1 MDEKDSNDLMST
13 LGFKKEEVP
22 PEQKQV
28 DDDKKKNMSEELDQF
43 DIDNSEA
50 DLSSDSKPVP
60 EQPASEEKS
69 PEKPSAEELPPPP
82 TDDTPPTKVPSDA
95 SYLLDSDFSDFTVDE
110 KLISNYRTS
119 LTEREQ
125 NEQEDASTMEKPV
138 SEQPSGATRKPV
150 SEIIEEQPP
159 AAAGQP
165 QATFYLV
172 ELYRSQGLLER
183 ALNVLETLKTLDA
196 DQDRIERESL
206 EIRALLGEEL
216 PPEEPVKKEIPTGP
230 LTPAEPEPVSP
241 PEEKILTEPTP
252 AEIPIEAPAVK
263 TIPEIEEAAEPA
275 APPEEEISTEPTPA
289 EIPIEAP
296 AVKTTPEIEETA
308 EPAAPPE
315 TVAEPSAPEESA
327 EEARQLAEEEYE
339 RRRVETL
346 KRRMSGETVADELDG
361 DEESLARPEKE
372 DDAELQRIAALMKR
386 AGSAT
391 VAPAPEQPAET
402 PKPEAEAAEVE
413 AELTRTRTI
422 ERPTDKV
429 DVDEPVITPAVD
441 KPEEK
446 LAEPKPPSAVEPE
459 EAVEDEEELL
469 RVARLKKLE
478 KPSAPR
484 EDIPAPPPVTEQEPE
499 GRKWLDK
506 WPYMFGAVVI
516 ALVAA
521 WLFWP
526 EGRQPPAQVMLPEVE
541 VAATIGTEQAQVTII
556 TDEQPVVA
564 VDTVSEAVAVLPVEE
579 PEPVEETIQEPVAKP
594 VPAKPQSK
602 VKTLPLRNLEI
613 NRQAMDLFKSGDYWE
628 SAGIWGQEKKLR
640 PAHYTIILLFGCE
653 ETTIKNA
660 YRQLDKPADFFLL
673 PRYIKDRQCY
683 TICWGDFTALS
694 AARQWFGEIPRWFAD
709 NGAKPMIRSFSKIRM
724 TTIPPMKVKK
734 AATII
739 PVQKVEIESP
749 IIPES
754 DQLVVTEP
762 ISKIDDTDT
771 LKPEL
776 PEVETQFTEPAIVD
790 EITSVEEAFI
800 DAMIAIPQTDAV
812 ADTLPVEEPVIP
824 VEPVDSVIVLL
835 ETDRDDD
842 WIEMDT
848 TTLLLEPKAEAT
860 GEEFVNITDLD
871 IVETPVLEPEPEPD
885 YTPQDLLQL
894 GRFVEA
900 AGIWEIQKGTTPRNY
915 TIKLLVACQDGSI
928 NDAYRALN
936 QPPDFFILPRTVKG
950 QDCYAVCWGDFASK
964 RDAKRR
970 LKEVPKWFKRNG
982 GKPVMTT
989 FAKIYK

>member
-1 MDEKDSNDLMST
+1 VDEKDSNDLMST

-28 DDDKKKNMSEELDQF
+28 DGDKKKNMSEELDQF

-60 EQPASEEKS
+60 KQPASEEKS

-82 TDDTPPTKVPSDA
+82 TDDIPPTKVPSDA

-110 KLISNYRTS
+110 RLISNYRTS

-125 NEQEDASTMEKPV
+125 DEQEDASMMEKPV

-150 SEIIEEQPP
+150 SEIVEEQPP

-216 PPEEPVKKEIPTGP
+216 PPEEPVKEEIPTGP

-263 TIPEIEEAAEPA
+263 T
-275 APPEEEISTEPTPA
+275 
-289 EIPIEAP
+289 
-296 AVKTTPEIEETA
+296 TPEIEETA

-315 TVAEPSAPEESA
+315 TVAEPPAPEESA

-339 RRRVETL
+339 RRRVEAL

-478 KPSAPR
+478 KPSALR

-526 EGRQPPAQVMLPEVE
+526 EGRQPLAQVMLPEVE
-541 VAATIGTEQAQVTII
+541 VAATVGTEQDQVTII
-556 TDEQPVVA
+556 SDEQPVVA

-579 PEPVEETIQEPVAKP
+579 PEPVKETIQEPVAKP
-594 VPAKPQSK
+594 APDKLQSK
-602 VKTLPLRNLEI
+602 VKTLPLRNLGI

-628 SAGIWGQEKKLR
+628 AASIWGQEKKLR

-673 PRYIKDRQCY
+673 PRYINDRQCY

-724 TTIPPMKVKK
+724 TTKQPMKVKK

-754 DQLVVTEP
+754 DLLVVTDP
-762 ISKIDDTDT
+762 ISKLDDTDT

-776 PEVETQFTEPAIVD
+776 PEVEKQFTEPAIVD

-800 DAMIAIPQTDAV
+800 DAMIAIPQTDVV

-871 IVETPVLEPEPEPD
+871 IAETPLPEPEPEPD
-885 YTPQDLLQL
+885 YTPQDLLEL

-900 AGIWEIQKGTTPRNY
+900 AGIWEIQKGTTPKNY
-915 TIKLLVACQDGSI
+915 TIKLLVACQEGSI

-936 QPPDFFILPRTVKG
+936 KPPDFFILPRIVQG
-950 QDCYAVCWGDFASK
+950 QACYAVCWGDFASK

-970 LKEVPKWFKRNG
+970 LKEVPKWFKRSG
-982 GKPVMTT
+982 DKPVMTT

>member
-13 LGFKKEEVP
+13 SGFKKEEAP

-28 DDDKKKNMSEELDQF
+28 DDDKKKSMAEELNQS

-50 DLSSDSKPVP
+50 DLTSDSKPVP
-60 EQPASEEKS
+60 EQPSGE
-69 PEKPSAEELPPPP
+69 
-82 TDDTPPTKVPSDA
+82 T
-95 SYLLDSDFSDFTVDE
+95 
-110 KLISNYRTS
+110 
-119 LTEREQ
+119 RE
-125 NEQEDASTMEKPV
+125 PV
-138 SEQPSGATRKPV
+138 SETV
-150 SEIIEEQPP
+150 EEQPP
-159 AAAGQP
+159 TAAGQP

-172 ELYRSQGLLER
+172 ELYRNQGLFER

-206 EIRALLGEEL
+206 EIRALLGDETL
-216 PPEEPVKKEIPTGP
+216 PESPPAPEIIVEPKSEEPIEPEPEKPVKEEIPVEP
-230 LTPAEPEPVSP
+230 QTPAEPEQVSL
-241 PEEKILTEPTP
+241 PEEKIPTEPTP
-252 AEIPIEAPAVK
+252 AKIPIETLAVK
-263 TIPEIEEAAEPA
+263 TTPEIEEAAEPA
-275 APPEEEISTEPTPA
+275 APL
-289 EIPIEAP
+289 
-296 AVKTTPEIEETA
+296 
-308 EPAAPPE
+308 E
-315 TVAEPSAPEESA
+315 TVAEPPAPEESA

-346 KRRMSGETVADELDG
+346 KRRISGETVADELDG
-361 DEESLARPEKE
+361 DEESLAQPEKE

-391 VAPAPEQPAET
+391 GASAPEQPAEI
-402 PKPEAEAAEVE
+402 PKPEADAAE
-413 AELTRTRTI
+413 AELPRPRTI

-429 DVDEPVITPAVD
+429 DVDEPVITPALD

-446 LAEPKPPSAVEPE
+446 LAEPKPPSVVEPE

-478 KPSAPR
+478 KPAVPQ
-484 EDIPAPPPVTEQEPE
+484 EDIPTPPPVTEQEPE

-516 ALVAA
+516 ALVTA

-526 EGRQPPAQVMLPEVE
+526 DRQPPEQVTPPEVE
-541 VAATIGTEQAQVTII
+541 VAAAVGTEQAQVTII
-556 TDEQPVVA
+556 SDEQPVVA
-564 VDTVSEAVAVLPVEE
+564 VDTVSEAVAELAVEE
-579 PEPVEETIQEPVAKP
+579 PELVVEAIQEPVAKP
-594 VPAKPQSK
+594 APAKPQPK

-628 SAGIWGQEKKLR
+628 AASIWGQEKKLR

-936 QPPDFFILPRTVKG
+936 QASDFFILPKTVEG
-950 QDCYAVCWGDFASK
+950 QNCYTVCWGDFASK

-982 GKPVMTT
+982 GKPVLTT
-989 FAKIYK
+989 IAKIKN

>member
-13 LGFKKEEVP
+13 SGFKKEEAP

-28 DDDKKKNMSEELDQF
+28 DDDKKKSMAEELNQS

-50 DLSSDSKPVP
+50 DLTSDSKPVP
-60 EQPASEEKS
+60 EQPSGE
-69 PEKPSAEELPPPP
+69 
-82 TDDTPPTKVPSDA
+82 T
-95 SYLLDSDFSDFTVDE
+95 
-110 KLISNYRTS
+110 
-119 LTEREQ
+119 RE
-125 NEQEDASTMEKPV
+125 PV
-138 SEQPSGATRKPV
+138 SETV
-150 SEIIEEQPP
+150 EEQPP

-172 ELYRSQGLLER
+172 ELYRSQGLFER

-196 DQDRIERESL
+196 DQDRIESESL
-206 EIRALLGEEL
+206 EIRALLGDETL
-216 PPEEPVKKEIPTGP
+216 PEALEPIEPEPEEPVKEEI
-230 LTPAEPEPVSP
+230 LEEHQMPAEPEPVFP
-241 PEEKILTEPTP
+241 LEEKIPTEPTP
-252 AEIPIEAPAVK
+252 AEMS
-263 TIPEIEEAAEPA
+263 AA
-275 APPEEEISTEPTPA
+275 
-289 EIPIEAP
+289 
-296 AVKTTPEIEETA
+296 KTTPEIEETT
-308 EPAAPPE
+308 ESAAPPE
-315 TVAEPSAPEESA
+315 TVAEPPAPEESA

-346 KRRMSGETVADELDG
+346 KRRISGETVADDLSG

-386 AGSAT
+386 AGSAAS
-391 VAPAPEQPAET
+391 APAPEQTVEIPESET
-402 PKPEAEAAEVE
+402 DAVE
-413 AELTRTRTI
+413 AELPRPGTL

-429 DVDEPVITPAVD
+429 DVDEPVITPALD
-441 KPEEK
+441 QPEEK
-446 LAEPKPPSAVEPE
+446 LAEPEPSSSEEPE
-459 EAVEDEEELL
+459 EVVEDEEDLL

-484 EDIPAPPPVTEQEPE
+484 EDIPAPPPVMEQEPE

-516 ALVAA
+516 VLVAA

-526 EGRQPPAQVMLPEVE
+526 DRQSPEQVTPPEVE
-541 VAATIGTEQAQVTII
+541 VAATVGTEQAQVTII
-556 TDEQPVVA
+556 SDEQPVVA
-564 VDTVSEAVAVLPVEE
+564 VDTVSEAVAELAVEE

-594 VPAKPQSK
+594 APVKPQSK

-613 NRQAMDLFKSGDYWE
+613 NQQATDLFKSGDYWE
-628 SAGIWGQEKKLR
+628 AASVWGQEKKLR
-640 PAHYTIILLFGCE
+640 PTHYTIILLFGCE

-724 TTIPPMKVKK
+724 TTKPPMKVKK

-754 DQLVVTEP
+754 DQLVVTEL

-776 PEVETQFTEPAIVD
+776 SEVEAQFTEPAIID

-812 ADTLPVEEPVIP
+812 ADTLPVEKPVIP

-848 TTLLLEPKAEAT
+848 ATLLLEPKAEAI

-900 AGIWEIQKGTTPRNY
+900 AGIWEIQKGTTPKNY

-928 NDAYRALN
+928 NDAYRTLN
-936 QPPDFFILPRTVKG
+936 QSPDFFILPKTVKG
-950 QDCYAVCWGDFASK
+950 QACYAVCWGDFSSK

-970 LKEVPKWFKRNG
+970 LKEVPKWFKRSG
-982 GKPVMTT
+982 SKPVMTT

>member
-13 LGFKKEEVP
+13 SGFKKEETS
-22 PEQKQV
+22 PEQEQV
-28 DDDKKKNMSEELDQF
+28 DGDKKKSMSEELNQS

-50 DLSSDSKPVP
+50 DLSSDSEPVP
-60 EQPASEEKS
+60 EQPAAEEKS
-69 PEKPSAEELPPPP
+69 PAEPADEELPPQPP
-82 TDDTPPTKVPSDA
+82 ADDTPPTKVPSDA
-95 SYLLDSDFSDFTVDE
+95 SDLLDSDFSDFTVDE

-119 LTEREQ
+119 LTEREHD
-125 NEQEDASTMEKPV
+125 EQEDASTMEKPV
-138 SEQPSGATRKPV
+138 SEQPSRATREPV
-150 SEIIEEQPP
+150 SETVEEQPP
-159 AAAGQP
+159 AVAGQP

-172 ELYRSQGLLER
+172 ELYRSQGLFER

-206 EIRALLGEEL
+206 EIRALLGDETLPESPPPPEIIVEPKSEE
-216 PPEEPVKKEIPTGP
+216 PIEPAPEEPVKEEIPVEP
-230 LTPAEPEPVSP
+230 QTPAESEPVSSL
-241 PEEKILTEPTP
+241 EEK
-252 AEIPIEAPAVK
+252 
-263 TIPEIEEAAEPA
+263 
-275 APPEEEISTEPTPA
+275 ISTEPTPA
-289 EIPIEAP
+289 EILIEAP
-296 AVKTTPEIEETA
+296 TVKTTPEIEETA
-308 EPAAPPE
+308 EPTTPTE
-315 TVAEPSAPEESA
+315 MVAEPPVPEESV

-339 RRRVETL
+339 RRRVEVL
-346 KRRMSGETVADELDG
+346 KRRMSGETVADDLDD
-361 DEESLARPEKE
+361 DEESLTRPEKE

-386 AGSAT
+386 AGSAAGAS
-391 VAPAPEQPAET
+391 VPEKPAET
-402 PKPEAEAAEVE
+402 PKPEADAAE
-413 AELTRTRTI
+413 AELPRPRTL
-422 ERPTDKV
+422 EKPTDKV
-429 DVDEPVITPAVD
+429 DGDEPVITPALD

-446 LAEPKPPSAVEPE
+446 LTEPKPPSAVEPE
-459 EAVEDEEELL
+459 ETVEDEEELL
-469 RVARLKKLE
+469 RVARLEKLKK
-478 KPSAPR
+478 PAAPR
-484 EDIPAPPPVTEQEPE
+484 EDIPAPLPVTASESK
-499 GRKWLDK
+499 GRKWWDK
-506 WPYMFGAVVI
+506 WPYLSGAVVV

-526 EGRQPPAQVMLPEVE
+526 DRQPPEQVTPPEVE
-541 VAATIGTEQAQVTII
+541 VAATVGTEQAQVTII
-556 TDEQPVVA
+556 SDEQPVVA
-564 VDTVSEAVAVLPVEE
+564 VDTVSEVVAELPVEE

-594 VPAKPQSK
+594 APAQPQPI

-613 NRQAMDLFKSGDYWE
+613 NRQAMDLLKSGDYWE
-628 SAGIWGQEKKLR
+628 AASIWEQEKKLR

-694 AARQWFGEIPRWFAD
+694 AARQWFGEIPHWFAD

-724 TTIPPMKVKK
+724 TTIPPRKVKK
-734 AATII
+734 TATII

-754 DQLVVTEP
+754 DQLVVIDS

-800 DAMIAIPQTDAV
+800 NAMIAIPQTDAV
-812 ADTLPVEEPVIP
+812 ADTLPVAEPVIP
-824 VEPVDSVIVLL
+824 VEPVDSVIILL

-871 IVETPVLEPEPEPD
+871 IAETPVPEPEPEPD

-928 NDAYRALN
+928 NDAYRALD
-936 QPPDFFILPRTVKG
+936 QPPDFFILPKTVNG
-950 QDCYAVCWGDFASK
+950 QACYAVCWGDFSSK

-970 LKEVPKWFKRNG
+970 LKKVPKWFKRSG
-982 GKPVMTT
+982 SKPVMTT